1 MGLRISPVSPANG
14 IHDSAPQPLFEHL
27 LRCLAPLGLAY
38 IHVIEGATGGP
49 RSLPEQPFD
58 YAALKAAY
66 RSAGGQG
73 PWMVNNGY
81 TREMALEAVA
91 SGYAD
96 MVAWGKDFIAN
107 PDLVERLRRDAPL
120 NPGRRELYYGGG
132 AEGYTDYPR
141 LAD

>member
-1 MGLRISPVSPANG
+1 MLASQRKQQILQILTEEKQVMSGELSQRFNVSEDSIRRDLRELAAEGIDPASDLRQLLVVGLPMDRV
-14 IHDSAPQPLFEHL
+14 
-27 LRCLAPLGLAY
+27 
-38 IHVIEGATGGP
+38 
-49 RSLPEQPFD
+49 
-58 YAALKAAY
+58 
-66 RSAGGQG
+66 
-73 PWMVNNGY
+73 
-81 TREMALEAVA
+81 LEAVA